1 MSVMTPC
8 EEWCYF

>member
-1 MSVMTPC
+1 MRVMTPC